1 MYQMSLFEQTHVRKS
16 DPIQCHTAA
25 RKIEPCLAE
34 AQKHALEMIKANP
47 GLTRKEWRMLD
58 PDERVCKR
66 AKELELKGKIYRI
79 QDTITGEYR
88 IYPNEIH

>member
-1 MYQMSLFEQTHVRKS
+1 MYQMSLFEQTHCKRT

-34 AQKHALEMIKANP
+34 AQATALEMFKLFP
-47 GLTRKEWRMLD
+47 GRTRKEWRYYD
-58 PDERVCKR
+58 PNERICKR

-79 QDTITGEYR
+79 QDPISGEYR
-88 IYPNEIH
+88 IYPKKF